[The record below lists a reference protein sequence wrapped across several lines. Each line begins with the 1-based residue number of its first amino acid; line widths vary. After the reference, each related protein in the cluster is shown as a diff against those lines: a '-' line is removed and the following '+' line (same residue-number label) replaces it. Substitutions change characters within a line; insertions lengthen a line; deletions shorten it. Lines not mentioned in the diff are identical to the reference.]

1 MYCWLKQMRWI
12 LINNSNIIQGHNR
25 ELIYRIQFLFI
36 VRLFCSK
43 TKTLKLNMMVMIL
56 KLYGI
61 GFWGWDRS
69 CQKSLKI
76 AKHRIFDWN
85 VKAMLFQCFIRAYG
99 LTFFLYLYFTRVRI
113 KILIHEYLAESIFQG
128 FLCYAYTFFFFNII
142 II

>member
-12 LINNSNIIQGHNR
+12 LNNNINIIQGHNR

-43 TKTLKLNMMVMIL
+43 TKTLKLNIMVMIL

-99 LTFFLYLYFTRVRI
+99 LTFFLYISPESELKFSFMSTWQNQFFKVFFAML
-113 KILIHEYLAESIFQG
+113 ILF
-128 FLCYAYTFFFFNII
+128 FLNII